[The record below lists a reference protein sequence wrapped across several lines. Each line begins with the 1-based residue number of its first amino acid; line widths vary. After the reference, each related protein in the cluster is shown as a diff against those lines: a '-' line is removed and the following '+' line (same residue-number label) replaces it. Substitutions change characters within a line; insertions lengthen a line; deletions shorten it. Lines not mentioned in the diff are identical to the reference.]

1 MPEVPL
7 ILDIQAKD
15 NASGA
20 IRKVGASTRDLIT
33 GFSGLAVSA
42 FSVYQSF
49 DRYQDMAVSVSRANL
64 AVKTSQNSID
74 DTQRRLNAT
83 IEKYGVNSEQAKAAQ
98 DDLTLAQERN
108 IVAVERAEMV
118 QENQNEALA
127 SMAVM
132 IVPTA
137 ITAVDS
143 LSKIWK
149 NFPDMTGMMTK
160 LSSSIGNVGS
170 SAKMA
175 AIGVGAFAAGFTVG
189 LAIFS
194 ALPDDFKAIGAAL
207 MILTGTLIAATAAY
221 MIFTG
226 VVTGGA
232 ATALQAVAI
241 AGVGAAMAGVTGLI
255 MTSQNSIPKL
265 AAGGIVTKPTYALIG
280 ESGPEAVIPL
290 NQTNIGARTITFNIY
305 ETENPRATADAVLDA
320 MRRTGT
326 A

>member
-15 NASGA
+15 NASDA

-64 AVKTSQNSID
+64 AVKTSQNSLED
-74 DTQRRLNAT
+74 ATRRYNTVLT
-83 IEKYGVNSEQAKAAQ
+83 NSKSTTDQIKAAQ
-98 DDLTLAQERN
+98 DDVALAQERVT
-108 IVAVERAEMV
+108 VAVDRATMV

-175 AIGVGAFAAGFTVG
+175 AIGVGAFVAGFTVG

-207 MILTGTLIAATAAY
+207 MILAGTLIAATAAY

-226 VVTGGA
+226 VVTGGG
-232 ATALQAVAI
+232 ATLLQAAAI
-241 AGVGAAMAGVTGLI
+241 AGVGIAMAGVAGLI
-255 MTSQNSIPKL
+255 LASQNSVPKL